1 LLRDS
6 KDVKTTTDWLPG
18 EETGPAPIG
27 RAAALLAGFA
37 IAYYALAVF
46 ATALPFQA
54 KSPLYVWPA
63 DGLALGALLLAGRTL
78 WLPLVGLALA
88 SSLAVGLQA
97 GMAMEAVAGT
107 ALMHALEPL
116 VVAAGLV
123 RIAGGRVQI
132 ATLAGLTAL
141 LVNFVPLAALVSLG
155 DATVNWWRFGA
166 EFRTQWTVTF
176 VSNVLNMIVVAPLVL
191 AWGRGGWDGA
201 AAEEVRVRLPEVAVL
216 FAGLVV
222 ATHFVFRSPPD
233 AVVFIAPLAYLCS
246 PFLIWAALRFGLR
259 AATLGI
265 VVFALICYWHTA
277 HNLGPFAIRGA
288 ADWTSILQVQGFVA
302 ATAVTTLFAATLLT
316 ERETAARATEAWRRR
331 YEAAIRA
338 SGNLLYELDPATGSL
353 LWDGDTR
360 SVLGV
365 SSEEVSRIDLWAE
378 RVHPDDRARLRTVRD
393 RLISGEVSHI
403 AMEYRVRRGEDEW
416 ITVGVNGYA
425 IEDPTRLRGG
435 RRRIIGFVSDVSE
448 RIRAEAER
456 QALAAQLRQAEK
468 MEAVGRLAGGIAH
481 DFNNILG
488 AILGYG
494 ELAQA
499 KAESDPQLK
508 RYVDTIMNA
517 GNRGKALVA
526 QILAYSRAES
536 GFKEP
541 VILGS
546 VVTEVC
552 ELLRGSSAAGIEVRL
567 ADSPEEV
574 VVTGDPTRLH
584 QLVMNLA
591 SNAIHAMPEGGVLE
605 IGLARRTLEAA
616 RRTRLAEV
624 PAGEWAV
631 LEVKDTGEGI
641 PPDVIDRIFEPFF
654 TTKRAG
660 RGTGLGLALVHSI
673 VKEHGGAIDLES
685 EVGKGTTF
693 TVWLPRLD
701 GTAVAVPGGEAPV
714 RGRGQVVLIVDDEP
728 EVLAAL
734 EEMLATLGYEPAGY
748 TDSRA
753 ALEAFRA
760 DPARFEAVISDE
772 VMPGFAGTQL
782 AVELR
787 KAKPAI
793 PIVIATGFGGAGFE
807 TRAHAAGVNRVLRKP
822 YRMQEVGE
830 ALRALFGAS

>member
-1 LLRDS
+1 MN
-6 KDVKTTTDWLPG
+6 TNTDWLPG
-18 EETGPAPIG
+18 EEARKPTFG
-27 RAAALLAGFA
+27 RAAAILAGFA
-37 IAYYALAVF
+37 VACYALAVF

-54 KSPLYVWPA
+54 GSPNFIWPA
-63 DGLALGALLLAGRTL
+63 DGLALGAMLVAGRSL
-78 WLPLVGLALA
+78 WVPIAGLSFLV
-88 SSLAVGLQA
+88 SLAVGLQA
-97 GMAMEAVAGT
+97 GTGPEVAAAT
-107 ALMHALEPL
+107 ALVNALEPL
-116 VVAAGLV
+116 AMAAVLAHL
-123 RIAGGRVQI
+123 AGGRVQVASI
-132 ATLAGLTAL
+132 AGLTGF
-141 LVNFVPLAALVSLG
+141 LVNLVPLAAVLSVG
-155 DATVNWWRFGA
+155 DAAVNWWRFGA
-166 EFRTQWTVTF
+166 EFRPQWTAAF
-176 VSNVLNMIVVAPLVL
+176 VSNFLNMVVVAPLVL
-191 AWGRGGWDGA
+191 AWGRGGWDESAVESTRSRA
-201 AAEEVRVRLPEVAVL
+201 AEVAVL
-216 FAGLVV
+216 FVGLVA
-222 ATHFVFRSPPD
+222 ATHLVFRSPAD
-233 AVVFIAPLAYLCS
+233 ATGFTAPLAYLCS

-259 AATLGI
+259 AVTLAI
-265 VVFALICYWHTA
+265 FLFVLIAYWHTA
-277 HNLGPFAIRGA
+277 HGLGPFAARGA
-288 ADWTSILQVQGFVA
+288 SDLVSLLQLQGFVA
-302 ATAVTTLFAATLLT
+302 ATVVTALFAAALLA
-316 ERETAARATEAWRRR
+316 ERETAAQATEAWRRR

-338 SGNLLYELDPATGSL
+338 SGNLLYELDPATGSI

-360 SVLGV
+360 SVLGASADELSHV
-365 SSEEVSRIDLWAE
+365 RQWAG

-393 RLISGEVSHI
+393 RLLSGEVPHI
-403 AMEYRVRRGEDEW
+403 AVEHRMRRGEDEW

-425 IEDPTRLRGG
+425 IEDPTRRKAG
-435 RRRIIGFVSDVSE
+435 RRLIIGFVSDVSE

-499 KAESDPQLK
+499 KVESDPQLK
-508 RYVDTIMNA
+508 RYVDTIVGA
-517 GNRGKALVA
+517 GERGKALVS

-536 GFKEP
+536 GTLEP

-546 VVTEVC
+546 VVTEAC
-552 ELLRGSSAAGIEVRL
+552 ELLRGSSSAGIEVRL
-567 ADSPEEV
+567 AVQPEELV
-574 VVTGDPTRLH
+574 VSGDPTRLH

-591 SNAIHAMPEGGVLE
+591 SNALHAMPEGGVLE
-605 IGLARRTLEAA
+605 IGLARRTLAEPV
-616 RRTRLAEV
+616 RTRLSEV

-641 PPDVIDRIFEPFF
+641 RPEVIDRIFEPFF

-673 VKEHGGAIDLES
+673 VKEHGGAIDVVS

-693 TVWLPRLD
+693 TVWLPRLE
-701 GTAVAVPGGEAPV
+701 GAVAAAPGKDAPV
-714 RGRGQVVLIVDDEP
+714 GGRGQVVLIVDDEP

-760 DPARFEAVISDE
+760 QPSRFEAVISDE

-787 KAKPAI
+787 KVNPAI
-793 PIVIATGFGGAGFE
+793 PVVIATGFGGAGFE
-807 TRAHAAGVNRVLRKP
+807 TRAHAAGVNRILRKP

-830 ALRALFGAS
+830 ALRNSLGAS